1 MAGTIQQIAELAGVS
16 RGTVD
21 RALNNRGRINPEVA
35 KQIWQIADEIGYV
48 PKHQRKKEQ
57 EQKKLEETYRIGVVT
72 QLSNSPFMI
81 QVNKGIYDAAERL
94 LETGVQVIVKENPS
108 VDEEAQLKS
117 ILELEEAGIQ
127 ALAIMP
133 VDCDRIRE
141 KLNDLIEEKQ
151 IPVVAFNTDIIGT
164 KRNCFVGLDNWKSG
178 QTAAGL
184 MGLMMHGKGKVLGI
198 TGYFSNRAGS
208 RRIDGFIEETRK
220 QFPEM
225 NLIGV
230 QSSQDD
236 AKEVEQI
243 IVNTM
248 KIFPDLKGIFVA
260 SGGQEGVK
268 AAFDELDLEKRPY
281 VIIYDVTPENV
292 KALNEDT
299 VDFLIDQEGYEQGYR
314 ALSILEECL
323 KHGSLPKEEYQY
335 TEISI
340 KTKYNVQ

>member
-57 EQKKLEETYRIGVVT
+57 EQKKIEETYRIGVVT

-184 MGLMMHGKGKVLGI
+184 WGLMMHGKGKVLGI

-220 QFPEM
+220 QFPE
-225 NLIGV
+225 
-230 QSSQDD
+230 
-236 AKEVEQI
+236 
-243 IVNTM
+243 
-248 KIFPDLKGIFVA
+248 
-260 SGGQEGVK
+260 
-268 AAFDELDLEKRPY
+268 
-281 VIIYDVTPENV
+281 
-292 KALNEDT
+292 
-299 VDFLIDQEGYEQGYR
+299 
-314 ALSILEECL
+314 
-323 KHGSLPKEEYQY
+323 
-335 TEISI
+335 
-340 KTKYNVQ
+340 KT